1 MSTDDAG
8 TAKDAEKTE
17 AIDDAA
23 KPGDSA
29 AEAAKTEPTPSLTK
43 EPAKAGRESA
53 PASTGGSGGKSATL
67 PIVAA
72 FVAGILLVAA
82 ITAVVVFYLQADKR
96 GEELSAVD
104 DSTHAACVFGRNVS
118 TYDFSNNLQGYFDT
132 VKAGATGD
140 FLKEF
145 GDAQGALSDA
155 MVKAQVKSWVDDA
168 QCGYQSGDTEQAK
181 VLVTLTQYR
190 TNFTQG
196 NPERQYVVV
205 VADMRNED
213 GRWKVAKLDSPMLK
227 GAGNGLPGGA
237 AVPGGQGQ
245 TQPSAPA
252 PAPGN

>member
-1 MSTDDAG
+1 MSTDDSG

-17 AIDDAA
+17 AVDDAA

-29 AEAAKTEPTPSLTK
+29 AEAAKTQPTPSLSK
-43 EPAKAGRESA
+43 EPANEQPTA
-53 PASTGGSGGKSATL
+53 PAGPKSATV

-82 ITAVVVFYLQADKR
+82 VTAVVVFYLQADKR

-104 DSTHAACVFGRNVS
+104 EATHAACVFGRNVS
-118 TYDFSNNLQGYFDT
+118 TYDFNNNLQGYFDT
-132 VKAGATGD
+132 VKTGATGD

-168 QCGYQSGDTEQAK
+168 QCGFQSGDTEQAK

-227 GAGNGLPGGA
+227 GAGTGLPGGA
-237 AVPGGQGQ
+237 AAPGGQGQ
-245 TQPSAPA
+245 TQPPASAPA